1 MKRMKRIF
9 SLILAVC
16 ILCSIALAES
26 EWPFDFTGTVGN
38 EATFETLTE
47 ARESAPGV
55 IGVLPGSANIRGAV
69 YDVHPALN
77 DFPTDTVYVYRSPDM
92 YGGFAAGRMNSTF
105 LVYVPEVFADK
116 DAAFEYVKSLG
127 LIEIVDGLRGSIV
140 MVTPSNG
147 EAYTVDDQANFYNLL
162 TAITAFKAKGT
173 NEEGVNVTWT
183 DSEYYGT
190 FKNVY
195 VIGIDEGAT
204 FLNNYT
210 VGVEN
215 LVGRFAGLLLI
226 NGEMGRLN
234 KVASLVP
241 AYLVNADAETIE
253 KYKAANE
260 VDSYKIEN
268 GKTVYFDQELPLRKV
283 IVANEA
289 EVDVAAAIKDAY
301 EQIFSQTFRI
311 QVYANG
317 FISGGTAWSNTTGDC
332 APYSLN
338 HRCVIDANGMTEGGT
353 QIIKTVDHET
363 FKDIQTTDGEYLNTW
378 YEIMP
383 KAVVDGTA
391 APGSVP
397 LIIGFAGT
405 GDDPLQFAEEL
416 GLIHLSE
423 VEGVAVVAPGHEGIF
438 ETLDGTDGVEYETQP
453 KLIEYM
459 LEKYPA
465 LDPNRVYA
473 TGYSRGGRTTLK
485 LVMAAPEI
493 LAAAVPMAA
502 NQFIVTEE
510 QELHLAETKM
520 PIMFL
525 TSTKD
530 MGTLYDIN
538 NNTVAQP
545 LLELMDKFAGYN
557 GTEAFGAPDPEA
569 YPLSGF
575 AGDREIH
582 YLLND
587 EYMTHAFFKE
597 DANGVPMVG
606 VSFTEGLQH
615 ALYPSYAFL
624 AWDYMEHF
632 TRDLETGEIT
642 YTEDPTD
649 F

>member
-1 MKRMKRIF
+1 MKRF
-9 SLILAVC
+9 LSLVLALC
-16 ILCSIALAES
+16 LLCSFALAESGS

-55 IGVLPGSANIRGAV
+55 IGALPGSANTRGAV
-69 YDVHPALN
+69 YDVHPAL
-77 DFPTDTVYVYRSPDM
+77 DGFPTDTVYVYRSPDM
-92 YGGFAAGRMNSTF
+92 YGGVAAARMNSTF
-105 LVYVPEVFADK
+105 LVYTPEVFADK
-116 DAAFEYVKSLG
+116 DAAFAYVQGLG
-127 LIEIVDGLRGSIV
+127 LSEIVDGLRGSIV
-140 MVTPSNG
+140 LVTPSNG
-147 EAYTVDDQANFYNLL
+147 EAYGVADQENFYNLL

-173 NEEGVNVTWT
+173 NAEGVSVTWT

-195 VIGIDEGAT
+195 VIGIGDGAT

-226 NGEMGRLN
+226 DGEMGRLN
-234 KVASLVP
+234 QVASLVP
-241 AYLVNADAETIE
+241 TYLVNADEATIE

-260 VDSYKIEN
+260 VDAYKVED

-338 HRCVIDANGMTEGGT
+338 HRCVIDANGMTEGGS
-353 QIIKTVDHET
+353 QVIKVVDEET
-363 FKDIQTTDGEYLNTW
+363 FKDIQTKDGEYLNTW
-378 YEIMP
+378 YEILP
-383 KAVVDGTA
+383 ESVVNGTA

-405 GDDPLQFAEEL
+405 NDDPLQFAEEL
-416 GLIHLSE
+416 GLIHLTE
-423 VEGVAVVAPGHEGIF
+423 VEDVAVVSPGHEGIF

-453 KLIEYM
+453 KLIAYM

-465 LDPNRVYA
+465 LDPTRVYA

-485 LVMAAPEI
+485 VVMAAPEI

-510 QELHLAETKM
+510 QEQHLAETKI
-520 PIMFL
+520 PVMFL
-525 TSTKD
+525 TSTRD
-530 MGTLYDIN
+530 MGTLYDSA
-538 NNTVAQP
+538 NNTVAQS
-545 LLELMDKFAGYN
+545 LLEVMDKFAGYN
-557 GTEAFGAPDPEA
+557 GTEAFGVPDGEA

-575 AGDREIH
+575 ASDRELH
-582 YLLND
+582 YTLND
-587 EYMTHAFFKE
+587 EYLTHAYFKE

-606 VSFTEGLQH
+606 ISFTEGLQH
-615 ALYPSYAFL
+615 ALYPSYAFI

-632 TRDLETGEIT
+632 SRNLETGEIT

>member
-1 MKRMKRIF
+1 MKRLF
-9 SLILAVC
+9 SLILALC
-16 ILCSIALAES
+16 MLCSIALAEVD
-26 EWPFDFTGTVGN
+26 WTFDFTGTIGN

-47 ARESAPGV
+47 ARASAPGV
-55 IGVLPGSANIRGAV
+55 IGPLPGSANIRGAV
-69 YDVHPALN
+69 YGVHPALDN
-77 DFPTDTVYVYRSPDM
+77 FPTDTVYVYRSPDM

-105 LVYVPEVFADK
+105 LVYAPEVFADK
-116 DAAFEYVKSLG
+116 DAAFAYVKSLG

-140 MVTPSNG
+140 LVTPSNG
-147 EAYTVDDQANFYNLL
+147 KAYAVADQTNFYNLL
-162 TAITAFKAKGT
+162 VAITGFKAKGV
-173 NEEGVNVTWT
+173 NDEGVRVTWT

-195 VIGIDEGAT
+195 VIGIGDGAT
-204 FLNNYT
+204 FLNNYA

-215 LVGRFAGLLLI
+215 MVGRFAGLLLI
-226 NGEMGRLN
+226 NGQMNRLS

-241 AYLVNADAETIE
+241 TYLVNADAATIE

-260 VDSYKIEN
+260 VDSYKVEN

-283 IVANEA
+283 IVAKAA

-301 EQIFSQTFRI
+301 DLIFSTTSRI

-317 FISGGTAWSNTTGDC
+317 FISGGTPWANTTGDC

-338 HRCVIDANGMTEGGT
+338 HRCVIDADGVTEGGT
-353 QIIKTVDHET
+353 KIIKTVDRET
-363 FKDIQTTDGEYLNTW
+363 FKDIQTKDGEFLNTW
-378 YEIMP
+378 YEILP

-405 GDDPLQFAEEL
+405 GDDPIQFAEEL

-438 ETLDGTDGVEYETQP
+438 ESLDGTDGVEYETQP
-453 KLIEYM
+453 KLIQYM
-459 LEKYPA
+459 LDKYPA

-502 NQFIVTEE
+502 NQFFVTEE
-510 QELHLAETKM
+510 QELHLAETKL
-520 PIMFL
+520 PVMFL

-530 MGTLYDIN
+530 MFTLYDAA
-538 NNTVAQP
+538 NNTVALP
-545 LLELMDKFAGYN
+545 LMQLMDKFAGYN
-557 GTEAFGAPDPEA
+557 KTDAFGEPDPVA

-575 AGDREIH
+575 AADRELH
-582 YLLND
+582 YLVNG
-587 EYMTHAFFKE
+587 EYMTHAYFKE
-597 DANGVPMVG
+597 DASGVPMVG
-606 VSFTEGLQH
+606 VRFTEGLQH
-615 ALYPSYAFL
+615 ALYPSYAFM

-632 TRDLETGEIT
+632 SRNLETGEIT
-642 YTEDPTD
+642 YVEDPTD